1 MASMSTHWN
10 MTIFSSE
17 PFISMGFAPTFS
29 ETLGLTNSHQQHHT
43 FGAPDVGWIYPS
55 LRALP
60 LPVVTDF
67 LGHGGLDHCPLT
79 IETGPEISSFW
90 QHWGNSWK
98 FINKFMFYC
107 LAWIKYVECIRKHFP
122 MKNKCMVS
130 KWSRVSGLS
139 GLPRIKKH
147 HKLWIVWIVEWL
159 WKKIRL
165 SQICM
170 CMYIYIVTHIHV
182 YTYTCIHI
190 YTYLYIYA
198 YMHIFIYAYL
208 YMCLFIYIC
217 VHICI

>member
-1 MASMSTHWN
+1 
-10 MTIFSSE
+10 
-17 PFISMGFAPTFS
+17 MGFAPTFS

-130 KWSRVSGLS
+130 KWSGVSGLS

-159 WKKIRL
+159 WKKKL
-165 SQICM
+165 GSLKYVCV
-170 CMYIYIVTHIHV
+170 CIYIVTHVHV